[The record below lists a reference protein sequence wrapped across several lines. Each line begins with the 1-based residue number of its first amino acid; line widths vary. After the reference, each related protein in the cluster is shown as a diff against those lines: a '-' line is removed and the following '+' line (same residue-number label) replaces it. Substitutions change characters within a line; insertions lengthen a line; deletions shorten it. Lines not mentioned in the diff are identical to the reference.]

1 MSLFESLTK
10 EGKSKT
16 CWFIIIMFFI
26 YIVSS
31 VTHNLNLKMW
41 KGNECAAGKIFSN
54 LAFQTAHGRQMRQP
68 FPKKY
73 TLPPNRPPPPW
84 KCFWTPPKIQNFQIP
99 TPPPNPRRVCA
110 LCEADPKNTML
121 IKKRMCYKCTNFY
134 FF

>member
-41 KGNECAAGKIFSN
+41 KGNECTAKTDWQNVDQAFSS
-54 LAFQTAHGRQMRQP
+54 P
-68 FPKKY
+68 F
-73 TLPPNRPPPPW
+73 
-84 KCFWTPPKIQNFQIP
+84 
-99 TPPPNPRRVCA
+99 
-110 LCEADPKNTML
+110 
-121 IKKRMCYKCTNFY
+121 
-134 FF
+134 

>member
-41 KGNECAAGKIFSN
+41 KGNECAAGKNFSN
-54 LAFQTAHGRQMRQP
+54 LAFQTAHGCQMRQP
-68 FPKKY
+68 PPKKY
-73 TLPPNRPPPPW
+73 NKVTPQENEIFLNFSENSKLPNSNR
-84 KCFWTPPKIQNFQIP
+84 
-99 TPPPNPRRVCA
+99 A
-110 LCEADPKNTML
+110 HYD
-121 IKKRMCYKCTNFY
+121 
-134 FF
+134 